1 MKNGLCQVGTNGCEA
16 CLEFLPVDV
25 YRQVS
30 HENVDVCVRPMRVL
44 RNIICKDPSVCRLIL
59 CDAIRKLPEG
69 DAEEGD
75 EARGRLI
82 VELERRCQPLTKEK
96 TESVLAEMLLAE
108 AVLAETANPAGPGL
122 STLST
127 LLSLLSLLSLFFFCF
142 EQLKRNL
149 NCDS

>member
-59 CDAIRKLPEG
+59 CDDIRKLTEG

-96 TESVLAEMLLAE
+96 TESVLAEIVEDDIRGDLRRF
-108 AVLAETANPAGPGL
+108 G
-122 STLST
+122 
-127 LLSLLSLLSLFFFCF
+127 
-142 EQLKRNL
+142 QLGAFVKDDPIGDERRAFGRL
-149 NCDS
+149 EKIRKPT

>member
-59 CDAIRKLPEG
+59 CDDIRKLTEG

-82 VELERRCQPLTKEK
+82 FELERRCQPLTKEK
-96 TESVLAEMLLAE
+96 TESVLAEI
-108 AVLAETANPAGPGL
+108 VDRG

-127 LLSLLSLLSLFFFCF
+127 LLTPLKLLTFAGLFFNP
-142 EQLKRNL
+142 ENRQSTNKI
-149 NCDS
+149 